1 MTWTG
6 ADVAALQRQADR
18 RHRWARFGLYAGA
31 ILFASQ
37 TSTISWV
44 APELAILVGLLTA
57 SAVHVARMSLRP
69 VVTGL
74 TAGLGNGPVS
84 LIEDLLSF
92 VLAVLAVL
100 APLLGLLLLLVG
112 GLLLFS
118 VARRSVRWGSGLFT
132 SSRQQR

>member
-1 MTWTG
+1 MPG
-6 ADVAALQRQADR
+6 QQSPAVRGHVEDAVRLE
-18 RHRWARFGLYAGA
+18 
-31 ILFASQ
+31 
-37 TSTISWV
+37 
-44 APELAILVGLLTA
+44 PLVGLLTA